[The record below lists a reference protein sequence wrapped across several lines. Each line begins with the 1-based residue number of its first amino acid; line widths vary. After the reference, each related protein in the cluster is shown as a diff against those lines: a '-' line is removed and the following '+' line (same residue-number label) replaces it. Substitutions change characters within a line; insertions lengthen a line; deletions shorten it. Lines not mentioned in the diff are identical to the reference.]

1 MHPREEKDNLWD
13 LDHSAARGR
22 MACRGLYVFAHE
34 SRLGNAP
41 SSQLFEKVDIQESIK
56 VRSQDHIKTIKLFL
70 MR

>member
-1 MHPREEKDNLWD
+1 
-13 LDHSAARGR
+13 